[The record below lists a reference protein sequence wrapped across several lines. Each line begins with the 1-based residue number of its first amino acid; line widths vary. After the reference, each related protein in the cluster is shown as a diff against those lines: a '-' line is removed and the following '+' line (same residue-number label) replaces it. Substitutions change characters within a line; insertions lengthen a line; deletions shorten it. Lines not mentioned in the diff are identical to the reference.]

1 MNTVNNGNNGNNNA
15 GVDTVKTTLL
25 YGLGN
30 PLLDV
35 VYKVEQEFPT
45 TRGLV
50 PGSMNLV
57 DEPPDFG
64 ANAPPVLAKV
74 AGGSCA
80 NTMRGI
86 AWLSGSDGSVRT
98 IYGGTVGADLAAEEF
113 REALRRVG
121 VVAALAEKDVPTGCA
136 TVMVTPDAER
146 TMCTYLGASGRMSV
160 EDIDVD
166 ALASCDHLHSTGYFF
181 ESDIQ
186 RATLTKAVEQVKA
199 RGGTVSFDVSD
210 SFVIERH
217 LNELISWLPGR
228 VDTLFANRD
237 ELAAL
242 TGLNGEPE
250 QLFERA
256 LEMVPEVALKL
267 GAQGCI
273 VGGDDGAVL
282 LPAEEVIAIDTN
294 GAGDSFAAGFLFAR
308 LMGEP
313 RAVCARMA
321 NQLAGNM
328 VTVIGCDYDAVAEK
342 IGGVLGRTV
351 E

>member
-1 MNTVNNGNNGNNNA
+1 MNTVNNGNNGNNSG
-15 GVDTVKTTLL
+15 GVNEVKARLM

-30 PLLDV
+30 PLLDI
-35 VYKVEQEFPT
+35 VYRVEQDFPT
-45 TRGLV
+45 KLGLV

-57 DEPPDFG
+57 DAPLGFG
-64 ANAPPVLAKV
+64 ADAPPVIAKV

-80 NTMRGI
+80 NTMRGV
-86 AWLSGSDGSVRT
+86 AWLSGSDGSLRT
-98 IYGGTVGADLAAEEF
+98 ALGGTVGRDLLAEEF
-113 REALRRVG
+113 RTALRKVG
-121 VVAALAEKDVPTGCA
+121 VVASLAEKDLPTGSV

-146 TMCTYLGASGRMSV
+146 TMCTYLGASGLMAVQDLDSEV
-160 EDIDVD
+160 
-166 ALASCDHLHSTGYFF
+166 LAGCDHLHSTGYFF
-181 ESDIQ
+181 ESDTQ
-186 RATLTKAVEQVKA
+186 RETLTAAVEQVKA

-217 LNELISWLPGR
+217 LTKLLKWLPGR

-242 TGLNGEPE
+242 TGISGEPE

-267 GAQGCI
+267 GAEGCL
-273 VGGDDGAVL
+273 VGSDDGAVL
-282 LPAEEVIAIDTN
+282 LPAEAVTPIDTN
-294 GAGDSFAAGFLFAR
+294 GAGDSFAAGFLYAR
-308 LMGEP
+308 LSGEP
-313 RAVCARMA
+313 RAACARMA
-321 NQLAGNM
+321 NRLAGIM

-342 IGGVLGRTV
+342 IGGVLGRTA

>member
-1 MNTVNNGNNGNNNA
+1 MNTVNNGNNGNNYG
-15 GVDTVKTTLL
+15 GVGGLKTTLL

-35 VYKVEQEFPT
+35 VYKVEQDFPT
-45 TRGLV
+45 ARGLV

-57 DEPPDFG
+57 SEPPRFG
-64 ANAPPVLAKV
+64 SDAPPVIAKV

-80 NTMRGI
+80 NTMRGV

-98 IYGGTVGADLAAEEF
+98 VLGGSVGVDLPAEEF
-113 REALRRVG
+113 RTALQKVG
-121 VVAALAEKDVPTGCA
+121 VTAALAEKQVPTGCA

-146 TMCTYLGASGRMSV
+146 TMCTYLGASGRMTV
-160 EDIDVD
+160 EDLDTEV
-166 ALASCDHLHSTGYFF
+166 LAECDHLHSTGYFF
-181 ESDIQ
+181 ESDVQ
-186 RATLTKAVEQVKA
+186 RTTLTAAVEQVKA

-217 LNELISWLPGR
+217 LHELISWLPGR
-228 VDTLFANRD
+228 VDTLFANLA
-237 ELAAL
+237 ELTAL
-242 TGLNGEPE
+242 TGISGDPE
-250 QLFERA
+250 LLFERA

-267 GAQGCI
+267 GSQGCI
-273 VGGDDGAVL
+273 VGGDDGAVI
-282 LPAEEVIAIDTN
+282 LPAEDVVAVDTN
-294 GAGDSFAAGFLFAR
+294 GAGDSFAAGFLYAR

-313 RAVCARMA
+313 RAVCARLA

-342 IGGVLGRTV
+342 TGGVLGRTS